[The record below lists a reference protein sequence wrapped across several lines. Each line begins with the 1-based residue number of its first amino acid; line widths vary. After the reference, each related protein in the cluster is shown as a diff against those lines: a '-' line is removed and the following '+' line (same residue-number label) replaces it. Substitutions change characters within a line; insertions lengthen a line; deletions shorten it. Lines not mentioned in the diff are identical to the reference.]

1 MPSWTDRRHTDG
13 GDGGRKVLRPLRR
26 FWPRRTLTA
35 AVALC
40 GLLCPLSLLVAAQDA
55 PTVSSA
61 KPTTYRLSGVVL
73 DSARAPV
80 LEAEVTLIEAGVVRR
95 RVVTDSAGRFALGEL
110 TAGPIA
116 LRVRRLGYRQQT
128 LDVQPGAG
136 GQSASVEIILAVV
149 PAELEGIVV
158 NTSPPERLREF
169 YERREQRHGFARFL
183 EYAEISRRAPRNPSD
198 LFRSVP
204 GITIRAA
211 SGGGNTIRVRGCQ
224 PMVWVDGQRIPG
236 AELDEVVQPSDIGGI
251 EFYPS
256 SAGIPAQYMDPSNR
270 LCGLIL
276 VWTRS
281 E

>member
-1 MPSWTDRRHTDG
+1 MI
-13 GDGGRKVLRPLRR
+13 
-26 FWPRRTLTA
+26 RTLVA
-35 AVALC
+35 ALALC
-40 GLLCPLSLLVAAQDA
+40 GLLRPVRGFVAAQDA
-55 PTVSSA
+55 AVTSSA
-61 KPTTYRLSGVVL
+61 DATTYQLSGVVI
-73 DSARAPV
+73 DSARVPV
-80 LEAEVTLIEAGVVRR
+80 PEAEVTLIEAGVVSR
-95 RVVTDSAGRFALGEL
+95 RVVTDPAGRFTLRGVPATRL
-110 TAGPIA
+110 TVH
-116 LRVRRLGYRQQT
+116 VRRLGYRQQT
-128 LDVQPGAG
+128 LEVLPGADS
-136 GQSASVEIILAVV
+136 QPTFVEIILAVV
-149 PAELEGIVV
+149 PAELKGIVV
-158 NTSPPERLREF
+158 NPSPPERLREF

-183 EYAEISRRAPRNPSD
+183 EYAEISRRAPRNLSE